1 MSSHFRATAPSF
13 KAPAGTTDCHIHI
26 VGSPGRYPFAAGRSY
41 STIPAT
47 TDDYRAVMASI
58 GVSRTV
64 VVQPSFYGTDNR
76 CTVDAIRALGAA
88 ARGVAVIDPDISD
101 RDLEALHQAGCRG
114 ARLNVGTSPP
124 GADIAVE
131 AMLERI
137 DARVRS
143 LSWHIQIFAMPALLP
158 RLAAVQSRLASPL
171 VIDHFGMLRP
181 ELVAVAPMR
190 GYLDALLAILDGGGW
205 VKLSG
210 LYRVADD
217 FLAPSLC
224 NLARQLYE
232 RAPERTVWGSDWPHT
247 PPHSRMPAHEQPLL
261 PFRDID
267 TGQLL
272 SPVAVWLPDEA
283 MRQSVLVDNP
293 ARLYGFRAT
302 AAVR

>member
-1 MSSHFRATAPSF
+1 MSAHFRATAPSF
-13 KAPAGTTDCHIHI
+13 TPPVGTTDCHIHI
-26 VGSPGRYPFAAGRSY
+26 VGRPEQYPFAAGRSY

-47 TDDYRAVMASI
+47 VDDYRAVMASL

-76 CTVDAIRALGAA
+76 CTVDALRALGEAA
-88 ARGVAVIDPDISD
+88 HGVAVIDPDISD

-114 ARLNVGTSPP
+114 ARLNVGTSPA

-131 AMLERI
+131 AMAERI

-143 LSWHIQIFAMPALLP
+143 LSWHIQIFTMPALLP
-158 RLAAVQSRLASPL
+158 RFAAVQRRLASPL

-181 ELVAVAPMR
+181 ELIAVEPMR
-190 GYLDALLAILDGGGW
+190 SQLQALLAILDGGGW

-217 FLAPSLC
+217 FLAPSLAA
-224 NLARQLYE
+224 LARRLTE

-247 PPHSRMPAHEQPLL
+247 PPHSRMAADQQPLL

-272 SPVAVWLPDEA
+272 SPAASWFPDEET
-283 MRQSVLVDNP
+283 RRRVLVENP
-293 ARLYGFRAT
+293 ARLYGFA
-302 AAVR
+302 